1 MDTALHHPSRLEDVS
16 SANRSESLP
25 APSGIRCEM
34 SAPETSQEPLSPIE
48 AFDSRKIAELY
59 SQSEYQQMADEFLK
73 VLDHLQLRTYTH
85 LSQATSRRFNDFATT
100 FLFYFTREDFR
111 PGDPYLLKFIDL
123 NSIIANLVAMSDWK
137 TTDTFVSLVLQ
148 QPHNYGRLLA
158 LYSQSNSLEIDI
170 KLLFNTHAQFS
181 NRWLLSCFKNYSL
194 GCSNEVEL
202 RKLRKFI
209 SYTEAPLFSELAKVN
224 HAYFAATY
232 IDFENDGLIKAQI
245 NRSFQ
250 QLPLCKREIV
260 NKPVKGR
267 VAVLTSMW
275 FPTQSVYRSQYP
287 FLKELAKT
295 YDMVLIALG
304 KKREDFD
311 TSLFSD
317 VRYYSVVDDANDMSA
332 IDPNDFELAYFPDIG
347 MSTES
352 ILLSNMRI
360 APIQVSNYGHPVSTY
375 GSKIDYW
382 IGGRETEVIETAQSR
397 YSERLVLI
405 SGSGQLP
412 VPIHYSPTFPQLS
425 ENTISIACSWTA
437 MKTNSEHLDR
447 LSEIQRRSN
456 VPLKFRFFPGG
467 SLRMNQYLPFA
478 NRLRDRFGAK
488 CVDVFSNINY
498 ATYMSELERCHF
510 ALDAYPFGGYNTSI
524 DLLNLRKPIITLEG
538 DRFYSRSTAF
548 CLRKVGLGELI
559 AHDPQEYIT
568 KAIHFINNSHYRNDV
583 QRRLNAVDLS
593 ATLMDTATDA
603 ASFVQAIDRLC
614 GR

>member
-1 MDTALHHPSRLEDVS
+1 MSTSETREDS
-16 SANRSESLP
+16 
-25 APSGIRCEM
+25 
-34 SAPETSQEPLSPIE
+34 LSPIE
-48 AFDSRKIAELY
+48 AFDCRKVAELY
-59 SQSEYQQMADEFLK
+59 SKSEYKQMASEFLG
-73 VLDHLQLRTYTH
+73 VLEHLQNRSYTR
-85 LSQATSRRFNDFATT
+85 LSQVLNRKLNEFATN
-100 FLFYFTREDFR
+100 FFFYFTRADFR

-123 NSIIANLVAMSDWK
+123 NPVIANLAAMTQWK
-137 TTDTFVSLVLQ
+137 TTDTFVALLLQ
-148 QPHNYGRLLA
+148 QTQNYGRLLA
-158 LYSQSNSLEIDI
+158 LYSQSNALEIDLSI
-170 KLLFNTHAQFS
+170 LFGTNAQFS
-181 NRWLLSCFKNYSL
+181 SRWLVACFKNYAL
-194 GCSNEVEL
+194 GCSSDIEL

-209 SYTEAPLFSELAKVN
+209 SYTDAPLFSDLAKVN

-232 IDFENDGLIKAQI
+232 IDFENDGLIKSQI

-250 QLPLCKREIV
+250 QLPLCNREII
-260 NKPVKGR
+260 NKPREGR
-267 VAVLTSMW
+267 IAVLTSMW
-275 FPTQSVYRSQYP
+275 FPTQSVYRSQQP
-287 FLKELAKT
+287 FLKELAKK
-295 YDMVLIALG
+295 YDLVLIALG
-304 KKREDFD
+304 KKRPDID
-311 TSLFSD
+311 TSIFSE
-317 VRYYSVVDDANDMSA
+317 VRHYSIVDDVNDLSA
-332 IDPNDFELAYFPDIG
+332 IDPNDFELAYFPDVG

-382 IGGRETEVIETAQSR
+382 IGGRETEVIETAQSK

-412 VPIHYSPTFPQLS
+412 VPINYEPKFPELS
-425 ENTISIACSWTA
+425 EDVISIACSWTA

-447 LSEIQRRSN
+447 LSEIQRRAKA
-456 VPLKFRFFPGG
+456 PIKFRFFPGG
-467 SLRMNQYLPFA
+467 SLRLNQYLPFSD
-478 NRLRDRFGAK
+478 RLRQRFGPK
-488 CVDVFSNINY
+488 CVDVFSNISY

-559 AHDPQEYIT
+559 AHEPQEYIT
-568 KAIHFINNSHYRNDV
+568 KAIHFINNSHYRHDV

-603 ASFVQAIDRLC
+603 ASFVQAIDGLC